1 MGRWSAPSQQRLKQ
15 PCEPSYQ
22 LFRFWVITTVEKKQM
37 KLLKKAALAG
47 TMVLM
52 ATGSAW
58 AENKFD
64 GVELKMLAIGDTSVT
79 RLAPI
84 VGEFE
89 KLTGAKVQ
97 IDMFPY
103 PGLIDKIV
111 IEASANNPSYQL
123 MWIDSP
129 WVGVLGESGAL
140 EDLTDLVQR
149 DAAEIHLD
157 DIIPIQLQ
165 ENSWQGRLLAFPA
178 SGMIWHQNYRKDLY
192 DNATE
197 KAAFKT
203 KYGYDLA
210 PAKDWKQFTDIAQFF
225 TRKAGDKMAGKTLKK
240 DFYGNAQ
247 AYSRVAGAITH
258 DFFPMMRSFGG
269 QYWNPETGLCAM
281 DSTAALKAAE
291 VMKGLIPYNPPDYL
305 GLMWD
310 IRTGYMERGE
320 TAQSG
325 YWSVRT
331 VRLTNP
337 KEAVLP
343 TVGEAGYAPS
353 PTGDGMAQPTMTGA
367 LSFGIN
373 SKSSKKEKEA
383 AWAFIKWGTSR
394 DMMRRF
400 AEEGS
405 GVSMFHKSILSD
417 KKLQKRYPY
426 YKVLLAS
433 QENAKRR
440 IFHPF
445 YADVEEVFG
454 VELNKYMAGET
465 KSAQT
470 ALTNGCT
477 KINTRLK
484 VFPKDMRLRWIND
497 QKADIFK

>member
-1 MGRWSAPSQQRLKQ
+1 MKHLK
-15 PCEPSYQ
+15 
-22 LFRFWVITTVEKKQM
+22 TTALCGS
-37 KLLKKAALAG
+37 LLAAIS
-47 TMVLM
+47 
-52 ATGSAW
+52 GSAF
-58 AENKFD
+58 AQGQFD

-84 VGEFE
+84 VDEFE
-89 KLTGAKVQ
+89 ALTGASVQ

-111 IEASANNPSYQL
+111 IEASSNDPSYQL
-123 MWIDSP
+123 MWVDSP

-140 EDLTDLVQR
+140 LDLTDLVLR
-149 DAAEIHLD
+149 DAEEIHLD

-165 ENSWQGRLLAFPA
+165 ENTWQGRLLAFPA

-192 DNATE
+192 ENAE
-197 KAAFKT
+197 EAAAFEAQ
-203 KYGYDLA
+203 YGYPLA
-210 PAKDWKQFTDIAQFF
+210 PAQTWDHYIDIAEFF
-225 TRKAGDKMAGKTLKK
+225 TRSAGETLAGEVLEK

-258 DFFPMMRSFGG
+258 DFFPIMRSYGG
-269 QYWNPETGLCAM
+269 QYWDPATGLCAM
-281 DSTAALKAAE
+281 DGPEAVAAAE
-291 VMKGLIPYNPPDYL
+291 VMKRLIPSNPPDYL

-320 TAQSG
+320 VAQSS

-337 KEAVLP
+337 DEAVLP
-343 TVGEAGYAPS
+343 TIGEAGYAAS
-353 PTGDGMAQPTMTGA
+353 PTGDGNPQPTMTGA

-373 SKSSKKEKEA
+373 SKASEIEQQA
-383 AWAFIKWGTSR
+383 AWEFIKWGTSR

-405 GVSMFHKSILSD
+405 GVSQFHVSILSD
-417 KKLQKRYPY
+417 PELQARYPY
-426 YKVLLAS
+426 YQVLLDA
-433 QENAKRR
+433 QENAQRR

-465 KSAQT
+465 DSAQE
-470 ALTNGCT
+470 ALTSACT
-477 KINTRLK
+477 KINTRLA
-484 VFPKDMRLRWIND
+484 VFPEDLRLRWIND
-497 QKADIFK
+497 EPAAIFQ

>member
-1 MGRWSAPSQQRLKQ
+1 MKHWK
-15 PCEPSYQ
+15 
-22 LFRFWVITTVEKKQM
+22 TTAFST
-37 KLLKKAALAG
+37 LLAVSVSGVALAQDKPY
-47 TMVLM
+47 
-52 ATGSAW
+52 S
-58 AENKFD
+58 

-89 KLTGAKVQ
+89 ELTGAKVQ

-111 IEASANNPSYQL
+111 IEASANQPSYQL
-123 MWIDSP
+123 MWVDSP

-140 EDLTDLVQR
+140 MDLTEWAKR
-149 DAAEIHLD
+149 DAEEIHLD
-157 DIIPIQLQ
+157 DIVPIQLQ
-165 ENSWQGRLLAFPA
+165 ENTWQGRLLAFPA
-178 SGMIWHQNYRKDLY
+178 SGMIWHINYRKDLFE
-192 DNATE
+192 NAE
-197 KAAFKT
+197 EQAAFKE

-210 PAKDWKQFTDIAQFF
+210 PAKDWEQFIDIAEFF
-225 TRKAGDKMAGKTLKK
+225 TRKAGDTLAGKTLEK

-258 DFFPMMRSFGG
+258 DFFPIMRSFGG
-269 QYWNPETGLCAM
+269 DYWDSETGLCAI
-281 DSTAALKAAE
+281 DGDAGLAAAE
-291 VMKGLIPYNPPDYL
+291 VMKRLVPFNPPDYL

-320 TAQSG
+320 VAQSG

-337 KEAVLP
+337 EEAVLP
-343 TVGEAGYAPS
+343 TIGEAGYAPS
-353 PTGDGMAQPTMTGA
+353 PTSDGGPMETMTGA

-373 SKSSKKEKEA
+373 SKASDTEKAA
-383 AWAFIKWGTSR
+383 AWEFIKWGTSR

-405 GVSMFHKSILSD
+405 GVSQFHKSILSD
-417 KKLQKRYPY
+417 PALQEKYPY
-426 YKVLLAS
+426 YQVLLETQDTAR
-433 QENAKRR
+433 RR

-445 YADVEEVFG
+445 YADVEEIFG

-465 KSAQT
+465 DSAQE

-484 VFPKDMRLRWIND
+484 VFPLEMRLRWIND
-497 QKADIFK
+497 PKAEIFD

>member
-1 MGRWSAPSQQRLKQ
+1 MKHLKMALMGSA
-15 PCEPSYQ
+15 
-22 LFRFWVITTVEKKQM
+22 VAI
-37 KLLKKAALAG
+37 G
-47 TMVLM
+47 T
-52 ATGSAW
+52 TGSAT
-58 AENKFD
+58 AGDFD

-89 KLTGAKVQ
+89 ELTGAKVQ

-111 IEASANNPSYQL
+111 IEASADNPSYQL
-123 MWIDSP
+123 MWVDSP

-140 EDLTDLVQR
+140 EDLTELVKR
-149 DAAEIHLD
+149 DAEEIHLD

-165 ENSWQGRLLAFPA
+165 ENTWQGRLLAFPA

-192 DNATE
+192 E
-197 KAAFKT
+197 HPEEQAAFEA
-203 KYGYDLA
+203 KYGYPLT
-210 PAKDWKQFTDIAQFF
+210 PAQTWDQYIDIAEFF
-225 TRKAGDKMAGKTLKK
+225 TRDAGEALAGEVLDKP
-240 DFYGNAQ
+240 FYGNAQ

-258 DFFPMMRSFGG
+258 DFFPIMRSFGG
-269 QYWNPETGLCAM
+269 QYWDAETGLCAM
-281 DSTAALKAAE
+281 DGEAALAAAN
-291 VMKGLIPYNPPDYL
+291 VMKELVAFNPPDYL

-320 TAQSG
+320 TAQSS

-337 KEAVLP
+337 DEAVLP
-343 TVGEAGYAPS
+343 TIGEAGYAAS
-353 PTGDGMAQPTMTGA
+353 PTGDGNPQPTMTGA
-367 LSFGIN
+367 LSFAIN
-373 SKSSKKEKEA
+373 SKATDTEKEA
-383 AWAFIKWGTSR
+383 AWEFIKWGTSQ

-405 GVSMFHKSILSD
+405 GVSQFHKSILSD
-417 KKLQKRYPY
+417 PELQEKYPY
-426 YKVLLAS
+426 YQVLLDT
-433 QENAKRR
+433 QENAQRR

-454 VELNKYMAGET
+454 VELNKFMAGET
-465 KSAQT
+465 ESAQE
-470 ALTNGCT
+470 ALTNACT

-484 VFPKDMRLRWIND
+484 VFPEDLRLRWIND
-497 QKADIFK
+497 AQAEIFD